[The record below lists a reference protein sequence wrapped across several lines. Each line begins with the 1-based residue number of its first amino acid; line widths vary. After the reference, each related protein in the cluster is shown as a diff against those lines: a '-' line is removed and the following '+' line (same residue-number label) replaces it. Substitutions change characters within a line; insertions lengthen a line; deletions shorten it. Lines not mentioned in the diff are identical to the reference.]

1 MVERE
6 GEGERGQGEEEEE
19 EERWDKQ
26 TRQGRARLVLIL
38 DWFSR

>member
-6 GEGERGQGEEEEE
+6 GERGQGEEEEEEE